1 MIIDAISEISAS
13 SAPGPDGIQA
23 SFWKKCAIELAV
35 PLQMLFIQ
43 SLESGIIPECLK
55 RAAIVPIFKSG
66 DKSLPSNYR
75 PISLTPILMKIF
87 ERVIR
92 KQVTQFLT
100 ERGYLNSSQH
110 GFREGRSCM
119 SALLSVYDDL
129 MLMFTESSCSV
140 DMIYLD
146 FSKAFDKVDHGVL
159 LHKLRDMGIA
169 GNLGIWFHSFLSN
182 RYHFVR
188 LPGGSSAASPVIS
201 GLAQGTVL
209 GTLLFL
215 ILMSDIDIGVLNAK
229 VVSFADDTRLYSKI
243 SYVEDCDSL
252 QSDLNCVYDWAK
264 TNNMVFNSQKFK
276 YLSFSTNVSITSD
289 YVNAYVSPNLYVI
302 DNVNNLKDLG
312 IIMSSNCSFEQHII
326 ELCKRCTGL
335 CGWILRTF
343 SSRESTVMMTLFKS
357 LVLSR
362 LDYGS
367 QLWSP
372 TKILQIIVI
381 EKIQKAFT
389 KHIKGFSSFSYQER
403 LSNLKIYSLQR
414 RRERYIIIYVWKILE
429 NLVPNLVKP
438 LQFYVSD
445 RRGRLCSVSHVRLGH
460 TGTLAYSSFRWK
472 GIRLFNSLPMHIRN
486 ITACPPLVFKKQLDL
501 HLSPILDCPCTPNFN
516 NSLDNKY

>member
-1 MIIDAISEISAS
+1 MT
-13 SAPGPDGIQA
+13 G
-23 SFWKKCAIELAV
+23 
-35 PLQMLFIQ
+35 
-43 SLESGIIPECLK
+43 LK
-55 RAAIVPIFKSG
+55 LTTWF
-66 DKSLPSNYR
+66 
-75 PISLTPILMKIF
+75 LTP
-87 ERVIR
+87 
-92 KQVTQFLT
+92 
-100 ERGYLNSSQH
+100 
-110 GFREGRSCM
+110 
-119 SALLSVYDDL
+119 
-129 MLMFTESSCSV
+129 
-140 DMIYLD
+140 
-146 FSKAFDKVDHGVL
+146 
-159 LHKLRDMGIA
+159 
-169 GNLGIWFHSFLSN
+169 
-182 RYHFVR
+182 
-188 LPGGSSAASPVIS
+188 
-201 GLAQGTVL
+201 
-209 GTLLFL
+209 
-215 ILMSDIDIGVLNAK
+215 
-229 VVSFADDTRLYSKI
+229 
-243 SYVEDCDSL
+243 
-252 QSDLNCVYDWAK
+252 
-264 TNNMVFNSQKFK
+264 QKFK

-445 RRGRLCSVSHVRLGH
+445 RRGRVCSVSHVRLGH

-486 ITACPPLVFKKQLDL
+486 ITACTPLAFKKQLDL

>member
-1 MIIDAISEISAS
+1 MGHLS
-13 SAPGPDGIQA
+13 
-23 SFWKKCAIELAV
+23 V
-35 PLQMLFIQ
+35 
-43 SLESGIIPECLK
+43 K

-75 PISLTPILMKIF
+75 PISLTPIVMKIF

-100 ERGYLNSSQH
+100 ERGYLNSSQP
-110 GFREGRSCM
+110 CM

-146 FSKAFDKVDHGVL
+146 FSKDFDKVDHGAL
-159 LHKLRDMGIA
+159 LHKLRVRDMGIA
-169 GNLGIWFHSFLSN
+169 GKLGIWFHSFLSN

-188 LPGGSSAASPVIS
+188 LPSGSSAASPVIS
-201 GLAQGTVL
+201 GVPQGTVL
-209 GTLLFL
+209 GPLLFL
-215 ILMSDIDIGVLNAK
+215 ILMSDIDIGVLNDK

-264 TNNMVFNSQKFK
+264 TNIMVFNSQKFK

-289 YVNAYVSPNLYVI
+289 YINAYVSPNLYVI
-302 DNVNNLKDLG
+302 DKVNNLKDLG

-326 ELCKRCTGL
+326 KLCKRCTGL
-335 CGWILRTF
+335 CSWILRTF

-372 TKILQIIVI
+372 TKIHQIIMI
-381 EKIQKAFT
+381 EKIQKALLN
-389 KHIKGFSSFSYQER
+389 I
-403 LSNLKIYSLQR
+403 LKDF
-414 RRERYIIIYVWKILE
+414 
-429 NLVPNLVKP
+429 P
-438 LQFYVSD
+438 
-445 RRGRLCSVSHVRLGH
+445 H
-460 TGTLAYSSFRWK
+460 
-472 GIRLFNSLPMHIRN
+472 
-486 ITACPPLVFKKQLDL
+486 
-501 HLSPILDCPCTPNFN
+501 SPTRKD
-516 NSLDNKY
+516 